1 MEGVPTLIAVDPQRQ
16 AISGGPSVSLLRRV
30 VESLPLARPGRYV
43 VYLGRPEPA
52 AVRAD
57 QEREFAMIRNAR
69 RAVVITSGGTLL
81 PSEAERRD
89 PGQSSLKDLWFS
101 AVLGDQATL
110 ALVAQVSSERD
121 QAWLMTDPDAVRRFI
136 AGVEAELAS
145 PDPQL
150 LAV

>member
-1 MEGVPTLIAVDPQRQ
+1 
-16 AISGGPSVSLLRRV
+16 
-30 VESLPLARPGRYV
+30 
-43 VYLGRPEPA
+43 
-52 AVRAD
+52 
-57 QEREFAMIRNAR
+57 MIRNAR

-136 AGVEAELAS
+136 AGVEAELAR